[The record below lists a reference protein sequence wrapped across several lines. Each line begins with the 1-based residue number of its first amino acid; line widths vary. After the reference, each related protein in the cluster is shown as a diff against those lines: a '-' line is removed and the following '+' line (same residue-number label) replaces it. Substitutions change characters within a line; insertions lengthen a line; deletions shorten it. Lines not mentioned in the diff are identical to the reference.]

1 MDWLGKFLE
10 ETIAVNTHLFWQ
22 KYIRQENRDENSKE
36 ESRDQMLWSLWRGH
50 ALEKADGLQADK
62 GGESFGQQDEGTVQV
77 QEGYGRQMAGGEEL
91 KMFVDDSRGISE
103 VVGI

>member
-36 ESRDQMLWSLWRGH
+36 ESRD
-50 ALEKADGLQADK
+50 
-62 GGESFGQQDEGTVQV
+62 
-77 QEGYGRQMAGGEEL
+77 
-91 KMFVDDSRGISE
+91 
-103 VVGI
+103 